1 VTVASVLSGLAS
13 SLCQWASQVRLV
25 ILPSR
30 KSLLSQLTFSII
42 TGKKA
47 YVLYDDYRD
56 VIYWEYVLVSKYLS
70 VTRRRSPE
78 KIWFFP
84 WMDFVDSGE
93 YSLLICYIMFS
104 HYEVKF
110 GKLSGTCV
118 TKQ

>member
-30 KSLLSQLTFSII
+30 KSLLPQLTFSII
-42 TGKKA
+42 TGEKA

-78 KIWFFP
+78 KIWVFP